1 MGRGK
6 YATPKEQHK
15 KQRGRSQATKT
26 SRAHLPIQT
35 DRKPTKESLGCLRYN
50 GRYSPP
56 LKEMLIFSADGH
68 IQKVTHCTCPSPLF
82 FFLLPFLKPQFR
94 TPREIATNHSWP
106 PLFGCSLIWG
116 QKRGSLVHSLAIYD
130 RLSVPLLLVYPQ
142 ESRLNSLAYLP
153 WIQTIRNRQH
163 RLMTISVS
171 PIQWK
176 ELCTQLR

>member
-1 MGRGK
+1 MGCGK

-26 SRAHLPIQT
+26 SRAHLPIQS
-35 DRKPTKESLGCLRYN
+35 DRKPTKESLGCLRHN

-68 IQKVTHCTCPSPLF
+68 IQKVTHCTCPPPF
-82 FFLLPFLKPQFR
+82 FFLLPFLKPRLR
-94 TPREIATNHSWP
+94 TPIEIATNHSWP

-116 QKRGSLVHSLAIYD
+116 QKGGSMIHSLAIYD
-130 RLSVPLLLVYPQ
+130 RLSVRLLFVCPQ
-142 ESRLNSLAYLP
+142 ESRLNSLADLL
-153 WIQTIRNRQH
+153 WIQTIRNRQL
-163 RLMTISVS
+163 RLMTFSVS